1 MWRSWVRAGLLVLSV
16 VLAGALLFLLASR
29 RESVPRA
36 VTPGSLDRADAG
48 IDHFTF
54 LQSRGGTIQWQ
65 VQAQQARIVEAEHQ
79 ANLQQVEV
87 TLYGAKGWEMKLK
100 GDEGTINTAT
110 KNFTLVRRDGP
121 IAVQLQNGYTIYTNH
136 LSWHDDRREVS
147 TSDPV
152 TIVGDGVE
160 IKGRGLVGKLD
171 SEEFKV
177 LEDVHVDIAP

>member
-16 VLAGALLFLLASR
+16 LLAGALFFLLASR

-48 IDHFTF
+48 IDQFTF
-54 LQSRGGTIQWQ
+54 LQSRAGAVQWE
-65 VQAQQARIVEAEHQ
+65 VQAQHARMIEAEHE
-79 ANLQQVEV
+79 AILQQVEV

-121 IAVQLQNGYTIYTNH
+121 IPVQLQNGYTIYTNH
-136 LSWHDDRREVS
+136 LSWHDERREV
-147 TSDPV
+147 TTNDPV
-152 TIVGDGVE
+152 RIVGEGVE
-160 IKGRGLVGKLD
+160 IQGRGLVGKLD
-171 SEEFKV
+171 VEEFKI
-177 LEDVHVDIAP
+177 LEDVHVEMAP